1 MGKPENT
8 VTIED
13 PRNRYVN
20 RMLAIYI
27 AIYKVSCH
35 VGSSAPENV
44 TRFE

>member
-27 AIYKVSCH
+27 SKYIKFH
-35 VGSSAPENV
+35 V
-44 TRFE
+44 T